1 MTFRG
6 KQYLMGEGGAI
17 QTVKS
22 GVPRVHQQNIKQA
35 HLEAISFSNKWFW
48 SFVYDNIWQ
57 MGLNGI
63 HAAITPFETTDTN
76 EECPFNNKFSAWK

>member
-22 GVPRVHQQNIKQA
+22 GVPRVHQQNIKQP
-35 HLEAISFSNKWFW
+35 HLEAISFSSNFHP
-48 SFVYDNIWQ
+48 SYMTFQ

-63 HAAITPFETTDTN
+63 HAAITPF
-76 EECPFNNKFSAWK
+76 